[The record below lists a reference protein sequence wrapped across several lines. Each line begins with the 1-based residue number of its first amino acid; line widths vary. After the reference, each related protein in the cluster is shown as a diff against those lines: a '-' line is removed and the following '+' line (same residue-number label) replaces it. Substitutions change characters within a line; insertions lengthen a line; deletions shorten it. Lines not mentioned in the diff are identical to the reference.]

1 LIDIVILLVLCLI
14 LPRFLLKAHRQ
25 LKDDR
30 ISHMGFLGCLGVLAL
45 CGFMGLVVPVMTY
58 LASNLPLPSPVITIV
73 VVGLLPNY
81 NHSSP
86 R

>member
-1 LIDIVILLVLCLI
+1 MLGIVITLVLYLI
-14 LPRFLLKAHRQ
+14 LTPYLLKAHRQ
-25 LKDDR
+25 FKDDR
-30 ISHMGFLGCLGVLAL
+30 ISRKISFLGLGAWAL
-45 CGFMGLVVPVMTY
+45 GGFMGLVVPVMTY